1 MDQILQIVHEHGL
14 LSQVTVSEEVF
25 NLCDKKP
32 GSDDI
37 TLVNESSFQISVPK
51 PVPKEKVEDLKKGV
65 EKLGLEI
72 EISHKFGIGEKM
84 PHYKDFHKVFSE

>member
-1 MDQILQIVHEHGL
+1 MDKILQIIHEHGL
-14 LSQVTVSEEVF
+14 LSQVTVSEEAF

-37 TLVNESSFQISVPK
+37 TFVNESIFQISVPK
-51 PVPKEKVEDLKKGV
+51 QVTKEKVEDLKKGF

-72 EISHKFGIGEKM
+72 EISHKFGVGEKM
-84 PHYKDFHKVFSE
+84 PHYKDFQKVFSE

>member
-25 NLCDKKP
+25 NLCDKKS
-32 GSDDI
+32 GSDDM
-37 TLVNESSFQISVPK
+37 TFVNESSFKISVPK
-51 PVPKEKVEDLKKGV
+51 SVPKEKVEDLEKGV

-84 PHYKDFHKVFSE
+84 PYYKDFQKVFSE

>member
-51 PVPKEKVEDLKKGV
+51 PVP
-65 EKLGLEI
+65 
-72 EISHKFGIGEKM
+72 
-84 PHYKDFHKVFSE
+84 